1 MSNDP
6 PNTRNDA
13 KTTVPDLIFK
23 NECYAI
29 IGACF
34 EVYKNKGCGF
44 HEPVYQECL
53 GIEFEHCRIPA
64 TALPRLSLEYRDRI
78 LEQKYF
84 PDFVCYGEIIVE
96 LKAVSEVTDEHRAQ
110 VLNYLKASGFKLGLL
125 INFGHYPKLQYE
137 RIAKTR
143 PKIDPDEAIYL

>member
-1 MSNDP
+1 MTPKNLVS
-6 PNTRNDA
+6 
-13 KTTVPDLIFK
+13 DLIFK
-23 NECYAI
+23 DECYSI

-53 GIEFEHCRIPA
+53 GIEFEHCGIPA
-64 TALPRLSLEYRDRI
+64 IALPALSLEYRNRI

-84 PDFVCYGEIIVE
+84 PDFVCYEKIIVE
-96 LKAVSEVTDEHRAQ
+96 LKAVGELTDEHRAQ
-110 VLNYLKASGFKLGLL
+110 LLNYLKASGFQLGLL

-137 RIAKTR
+137 RMANTR
-143 PKIDPDEAIYL
+143 RKIISHEPIYL